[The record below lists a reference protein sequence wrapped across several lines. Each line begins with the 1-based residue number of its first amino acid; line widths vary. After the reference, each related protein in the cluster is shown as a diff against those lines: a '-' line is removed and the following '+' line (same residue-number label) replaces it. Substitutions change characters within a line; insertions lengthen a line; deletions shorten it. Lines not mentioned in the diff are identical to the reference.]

1 MFISLKMPHENATL
15 YHLYFMII
23 IYFVLPTKSL
33 YLFSPI
39 HYNNDTEFDS
49 YTTKKTA
56 LQGWKDLYMILSQNY
71 FLPDHYFTTSLK
83 TWNCLL
89 LRQEGYSKRSL
100 MAGVSLGVV
109 LMSKKF
115 IYTPLIG
122 KMYRS
127 M

>member
-1 MFISLKMPHENATL
+1 
-15 YHLYFMII
+15 MII
-23 IYFVLPTKSL
+23 IYFVLPTESL

-49 YTTKKTA
+49 YTTKK
-56 LQGWKDLYMILSQNY
+56 QPYKDEKIYISQNY

-83 TWNCLL
+83 TENCLL

-100 MAGVSLGVV
+100 MADASLGVV